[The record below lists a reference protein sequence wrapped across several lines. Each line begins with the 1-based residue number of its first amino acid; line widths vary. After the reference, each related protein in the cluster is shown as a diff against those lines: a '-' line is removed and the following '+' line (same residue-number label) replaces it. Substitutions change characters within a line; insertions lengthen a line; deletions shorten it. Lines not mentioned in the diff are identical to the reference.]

1 MHISDDPA
9 DFFFNFIQNNFMGLK
24 DTIHQLVEE
33 CNDEVVLSN
42 AIEILEHSRN
52 KQDWWQELNEEQ
64 RQLTLTSLDQSANGE
79 TISHEMLRD
88 KIWAKFS
95 K

>member
-1 MHISDDPA
+1 
-9 DFFFNFIQNNFMGLK
+9 MGLK

-33 CNDEVVLSN
+33 CNDEAVLSN
-42 AIEILEHSRN
+42 AIEILEQSKN

-64 RQLTLTSLDQSANGE
+64 RQLTLTSLHQAANGE
-79 TISHEMLRD
+79 TINHEMLRD